1 MASFMHSFGN
11 YPSLF
16 LICGKMKNLL
26 LSQKEYFAFVKSTL
40 MYVLVHIF
48 NKYHFVHTL
57 WKLQKL
63 NQIYCTLTEKISSN
77 QLFNNFFSK
86 NVAFTKF
93 TIVESHIFLFFLQ
106 KFREN
111 NVFTN
116 K

>member
-1 MASFMHSFGN
+1 
-11 YPSLF
+11 
-16 LICGKMKNLL
+16 MKNLL

-93 TIVESHIFLFFLQ
+93 TIVESHIFLFFCKNFVKTTFLQ
-106 KFREN
+106 INEFSTYIYIY
-111 NVFTN
+111 VYIYIYSS
-116 K
+116 